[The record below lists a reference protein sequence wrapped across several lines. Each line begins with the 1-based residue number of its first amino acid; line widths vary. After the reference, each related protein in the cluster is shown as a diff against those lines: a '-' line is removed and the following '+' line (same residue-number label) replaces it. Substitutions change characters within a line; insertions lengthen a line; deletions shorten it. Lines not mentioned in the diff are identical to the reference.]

1 MRIKILLLMLLFLC
15 VGMTATAQN
24 PTVTGKVTD
33 AQGEPL
39 VGATVKV
46 DGTKNAT
53 VTDIDG
59 LFSIAAKKSEKLT
72 VSYIGYQS
80 RSVTIDRI

>member
-24 PTVTGKVTD
+24 PTVNGKVTD

-53 VTDIDG
+53 VTDKVGKADG
-59 LFSIAAKKSEKLT
+59 II
-72 VSYIGYQS
+72 Y
-80 RSVTIDRI
+80 RIPEQVRHH